1 MSNVVWKFQ
10 IVSAYE
16 TIPCTRS
23 VGFPMGAKILSVGIQ
38 QNGIY
43 VWAQVD
49 ESALEKQG
57 IVIRNFEI
65 YGTGQRFADT
75 TAYKRTFIG
84 TVFDASGDVFHIYE
98 II

>member
-49 ESALEKQG
+49 ESALE
-57 IVIRNFEI
+57 
-65 YGTGQRFADT
+65 
-75 TAYKRTFIG
+75 
-84 TVFDASGDVFHIYE
+84 
-98 II
+98 